1 MFKNV
6 ENGPK
11 KEKALELPGSARAS
25 PELWV
30 AWYME
35 FNTRDAMLTK
45 VVLNFVVEQNHSMD
59 FVGPIVVD
67 AMWRIAVLV

>member
-1 MFKNV
+1 LLKNV

-35 FNTRDAMLTK
+35 FNTHDAMLTK
-45 VVLNFVVEQNHSMD
+45 VVLTFVV
-59 FVGPIVVD
+59 
-67 AMWRIAVLV
+67 